1 MVKIFVVTLTL
12 CLFGALIRESQ
23 GRGCLIPKTT
33 RNERSIQELEN
44 EDITPTPRLDG
55 RIVGGHKVNITDAP
69 HQISLQTSSHICGG
83 SIISKQWILT
93 AAHCTDGRTADRF
106 KVRIGSSEYSK
117 GGELIQVA
125 EIVQHEKFNYS
136 NVDYD
141 YSLLK
146 LAKEIEFD
154 DTKQAIKLP
163 ELKEVV
169 MDGTM
174 CFVTGWGNTQ
184 NATESRDWLRLAE
197 VPIFNQEQCS
207 DKYKKFGGV
216 TDRMICA
223 GYIEG
228 GKDACQGDS
237 GGPLV
242 TEDGVLVGVVS
253 WGYGCARPDFPGIY
267 SRVSYVRDWIR
278 TNTGV

>member
-1 MVKIFVVTLTL
+1 MTKIFVLAFSL
-12 CLFGALIRESQ
+12 CLVGVLVRETQ

-33 RNERSIQELEN
+33 RNQRSLQQD
-44 EDITPTPRLDG
+44 EDIIPIPRLDG

-69 HQISLQTSSHICGG
+69 HQVSLQTSSHFCGG

-93 AAHCTDGRTADRF
+93 AAHCTEGRTAERL

-125 EIVQHEKFNYS
+125 EIVQHKKFNYS

-146 LAKEIEFD
+146 LSREIEFD
-154 DTKQAIKLP
+154 DTKQAVKLP
-163 ELKEVV
+163 ETKDME

-207 DKYKKFGGV
+207 DKYRKFGGV
-216 TDRMICA
+216 TERMICA

-278 TNTGV
+278 TNSGV

>member
-1 MVKIFVVTLTL
+1 MKLFIITLTAFSL
-12 CLFGALIRESQ
+12 VAVQ
-23 GRGCLIPKTT
+23 GRF
-33 RNERSIQELEN
+33 LE
-44 EDITPTPRLDG
+44 EQDVEVTPRLDG
-55 RIVGGHKVNITDAP
+55 RIVGGHKINITDAP
-69 HQISLQTSSHICGG
+69 HQISLQTSAHICGG

-93 AAHCTDGRTADRF
+93 AAHCTYGKTADRL
-106 KVRIGSSEYSK
+106 KVRLGTSESAK
-117 GGELIQVA
+117 GGELLDVI
-125 EIVQHEKFNYS
+125 EIVQHKQFNYS

-146 LAKEIEFD
+146 LSREIEFD
-154 DTKQAIKLP
+154 ETKQPVKLP
-163 ELKEVV
+163 ETKEDAK
-169 MDGTM
+169 DGDQ

-184 NATESRDWLRLAE
+184 NATESRTWLRLAE
-197 VPIFNQEQCS
+197 VPIFNQEECS
-207 DKYKKFGGV
+207 EKYKRFGGV
-216 TDRMICA
+216 TERMICA

-253 WGYGCARPDFPGIY
+253 WGYGCARPDYPGIY

-278 TNTGV
+278 TNSGV